1 MTVIIGLTGGIGSG
15 KSTVAKFFS
24 ELGVE
29 IVDADVVARQVVK
42 KGQPALQQI
51 AQHFG
56 QNILIEDQLNR
67 ALLRELIFKNTAE
80 KKWLNELLHPLIR
93 NEIIKQLEQADG
105 HYVILEAPLL
115 FENKLDIMTDYNL
128 VIDLAEELQ
137 IERASK
143 RDNISE
149 EGIKAIV
156 SSQISRPLRLQK
168 ANYCIDNSEL
178 SIEQLQKSVIE
189 LDAQFMLLKKS

>member
-15 KSTVAKFFS
+15 KSTVSKLFS
-24 ELGVE
+24 ELGIE
-29 IVDADVVARQVVK
+29 IVDADVVARQVVEQ
-42 KGQPALQQI
+42 GQPALQEI

-56 QNILIEDQLNR
+56 SHILIEGQLNR
-67 ALLRELIFKNTAE
+67 ALLRELIFKNAAE

-93 NEIIKQLEQADG
+93 KEIIKQLEQADG

-137 IERASK
+137 IERASQ
-143 RDNISE
+143 RDGLSE
-149 EGIKAIV
+149 EGIKAVV

-178 SIEQLQKSVIE
+178 SIEQLQKLVIE
-189 LDAQFMLLKKS
+189 LDAQFMQLKKS

>member
-24 ELGVE
+24 ELGVQV
-29 IVDADVVARQVVK
+29 VDADLVARQVVD
-42 KGQPALQQI
+42 KGQPALQEI

-56 QNILIEDQLNR
+56 HHIMTDGQLNR
-67 ALLRELIFKNTAE
+67 TLLRELIFKNKEE

-93 NEIIKQLEQADG
+93 KEIIKQLEQVSG

-115 FENKLDIMTDYNL
+115 FENKLDSMTDYDL
-128 VIDLAEELQ
+128 VIDVSEDLQ

-149 EGIKAIV
+149 EGIKAVIC
-156 SSQISRPLRLQK
+156 SQISRPLRLQK
-168 ANYCIDNSEL
+168 SNYQIDNSKL
-178 SIEQLQKSVIE
+178 SIEQLRSLVVE
-189 LDAQFMLLKKS
+189 LDVQFLQLKKS